1 MNTAIIGDLG
11 KVSMCKRVMKHETR
25 NDGEIPFFKISTFG
39 DTPKTY
45 ISKKLFNIYKEKFSY
60 PKKGDVLISAA
71 GTIGKT
77 VIFDGND
84 AYFQDSNIVWIDNDE
99 TLVINSY
106 LYYYYQ
112 TEPWIA
118 TSGSTIKRLYNND
131 IRNLKI
137 HYPDKSKQRKI
148 AKVLSDLDAKIVLNK
163 KINSELESMA
173 KLIYNYWFVQFDFPD
188 ENGRPYKSSGGK
200 MIYNEEL
207 KKNIPEG
214 WEVGELRFWIDR
226 DKSGDWGKEKS
237 EGNYTEKVSCVRGA
251 DINGLNGQGKVKAPK
266 RYILN
271 KNSHKI
277 LEAGDLIIEISGGS
291 PTQSTGRLG
300 YIIDSTLE
308 RFENPLICSNFCRAI
323 TLTDRKYIYNFIQL
337 WNRLYNAGV
346 LFGWEGK
353 TSGIKNLL
361 FDSFISNYSQP
372 IPEYKLV
379 EKYYDKVD
387 PIYTKIQHNLK
398 ENEKLAEL
406 RDWLLPMLMN
416 GQISVN

>member
-1 MNTAIIGDLG
+1 MKTAFVGDLG
-11 KVSMCKRVMKHETR
+11 KVSMCKRVMKHETLK
-25 NDGEIPFFKISTFG
+25 DGEIPFFKISTFG
-39 DTPKTY
+39 NTPKNY
-45 ISKKLFNIYKEKFSY
+45 ISKELFNLYKEKFSY

-77 VIFDGND
+77 VVFDGND

-131 IRNLKI
+131 ISSLKI
-137 HYPDKSKQRKI
+137 LYPDKSKQKKT
-148 AKVLSDLDAKIVLNK
+148 AKVLSDLDAKIELNNR
-163 KINSELESMA
+163 INAELESVA
-173 KLIYNYWFVQFDFPD
+173 KLIYDYWFVQFDFPD
-188 ENGRPYKSSGGK
+188 EKGRPYKSSGGK
-200 MIYNEEL
+200 MVFNEEL
-207 KKNIPEG
+207 KQEIPEG

-226 DKSGDWGKEKS
+226 DKSGDWGKEKR

-251 DINGLNGQGKVKAPK
+251 DINGLNGQGEVKAPR

-271 KNSHKI
+271 KNLHKI

-308 RFENPLICSNFCRAI
+308 RFKNPLICSNFCRAI
-323 TLTDRKYIYNFIQL
+323 TLADRKYVYNFIQL

-361 FDSFISNYSQP
+361 YDSFISNYSQP

-387 PIYTKIQHNLK
+387 PIYNKIQQNLK
-398 ENEKLAEL
+398 DNEKLAEL

-416 GQISVN
+416 GQITVK

>member
-1 MNTAIIGDLG
+1 MKTAFVGDLG
-11 KVSMCKRVMKHETR
+11 KVSMCKRVMKHETLK
-25 NDGEIPFFKISTFG
+25 DGEIPFFKISTFG
-39 DTPKTY
+39 NTPKNY
-45 ISKKLFNIYKEKFSY
+45 ISKELFNLYKEKFSY

-77 VIFDGND
+77 VVFDGND

-131 IRNLKI
+131 ISSLKI
-137 HYPDKSKQRKI
+137 LYPDKSKQKKT
-148 AKVLSDLDAKIVLNK
+148 AKVLSDLDAKIELNNR
-163 KINSELESMA
+163 INAELESVA
-173 KLIYNYWFVQFDFPD
+173 KLIYDYWFVQFDFPD
-188 ENGRPYKSSGGK
+188 EKGRPYKSSGGK
-200 MIYNEEL
+200 MVFNEEL
-207 KKNIPEG
+207 KQEIPEG

-226 DKSGDWGKEKS
+226 DKSGDWGKEKR

-251 DINGLNGQGKVKAPK
+251 DINGLNGQGEVKAPR

-271 KNSHKI
+271 KNLHKI

-308 RFENPLICSNFCRAI
+308 RFKNPLICSNFCRAI
-323 TLTDRKYIYNFIQL
+323 TLADRKYVYNFIQL

-387 PIYTKIQHNLK
+387 PIYNKIQQNLK
-398 ENEKLAEL
+398 DNEKLAEL

-416 GQISVN
+416 GQITVK